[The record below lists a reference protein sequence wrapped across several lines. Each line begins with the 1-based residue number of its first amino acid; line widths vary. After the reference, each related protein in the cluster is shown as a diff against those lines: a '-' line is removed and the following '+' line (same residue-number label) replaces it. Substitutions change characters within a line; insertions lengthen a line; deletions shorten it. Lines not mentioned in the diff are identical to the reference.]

1 MARKQ
6 TRRSVSVSREAY
18 DALRAKCD
26 ADGVAMSA
34 IVEAYVRK
42 LCGLGPSLAVAGVV
56 ERRAG
61 ALAAA
66 AVAEAACDTP
76 RVPLPDRAAL
86 DRIAA
91 TRLRAK
97 LDAAAERRRER
108 AAEANPCRRNC
119 GDGSWHAVGSCR
131 PTRKPWTRRAIHT
144 EGTP

>member
-6 TRRSVSVSREAY
+6 SRRSVSVSREAY

-26 ADGVAMSA
+26 ADAVAMSA

-42 LCGLGPSLAVAGVV
+42 LCGLGPSLAVAGAV

-66 AVAEAACDTP
+66 AVASP
-76 RVPLPDRAAL
+76 RVPPLDRAEI

-97 LDAAAERRRER
+97 LDAEAAARRER

-119 GDGSWHAVGSCR
+119 GDESWHAVGSCR